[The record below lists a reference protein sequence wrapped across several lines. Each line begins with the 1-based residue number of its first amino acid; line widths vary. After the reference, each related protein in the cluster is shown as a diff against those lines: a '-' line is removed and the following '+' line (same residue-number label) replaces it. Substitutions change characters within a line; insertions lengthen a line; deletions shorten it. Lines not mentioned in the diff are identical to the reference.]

1 MAITLEELQIKFSAE
16 TGALKSQLSGVQNQL
31 AGLEKSADKAQ
42 SSLGFLKKAGA
53 ALGGAK
59 IGRKLINVGKDAL
72 MMANDVVESE
82 GLFEVSMGRM
92 AARAREWSDN
102 IGESLGLNPYD
113 LRRNAGM
120 LNVMFDSMGLGEQ
133 EAYDMSTSMVQLAND
148 MASFYNMDTEEAFAK
163 LRAGITGEAEPLKQL
178 GVLIDENTIKQY
190 AMANGIGTFTTKG
203 KKQIHTMNQQQKVQA
218 RYGAIMQQTIKA
230 QGDLARTMDSPTN
243 QLRKLNTQ
251 FDNAKIALG
260 QALQPALISVL
271 PVMTNFATGLANVLS
286 GAGVDGANPLSAAIV
301 SLADATKAVRSGVD
315 TSIIDTQAEIDRLKG
330 AVETAVNEYNNS
342 AAATKNLV
350 LTLKM
355 KPQSTGYAL
364 ILKELGNLN
373 RYVDEK
379 TAQGITEE
387 VETHLKV
394 AMADGIVDE
403 SEVQEAIRLLDEQMA
418 KAIKGLEEK
427 KAAEKQ
433 QVKLQ
438 LESGEITVESAHEL
452 NKQIDE
458 KYGTL
463 IEGVTQ
469 TFTIAKAEVAVR
481 NWEAARLSTQETAGL
496 KESLQKEVT
505 AAIKAMTA
513 AEGVTV
519 PLFAGTGLEEA
530 VAGIFEAAKSAAIQG
545 GKDLQ
550 QAIVDGTTPDWGM
563 IEQIKTNMAIVTAA
577 TTGELSGG
585 AKVQMALAGLKAD
598 PKTLSNFVQ
607 GFDTVRDDNAKA
619 YNERYDMQAGWWAEI
634 ATHMPE
640 VFAAELAK
648 LNAEQ
653 GTDYGSLTDILAMLA
668 GQRDAGVSRSD
679 SDLLVGVADAVLSSS
694 QQINAGNAYK
704 SDVRVQADSLARM
717 LDGID
722 FEGLTTEGK
731 AAYIELA
738 KEQNRLADEWWD
750 AKTRPGENKTEIVAP
765 GKVGIPGGFIPD
777 AGTSTQG
784 TVAAQGIL
792 RAERYAPGG
801 QLFNADTLVVD
812 SPKVAMNNAKFSTP
826 LGATYTGRGG
836 SLGGDQVAVAVDVKG
851 TPVTMV
857 LDGYVLART
866 MVKYFPEVT
875 KTLGGGSGGS
885 KYRAILE

>member
-16 TGALKSQLSGVQNQL
+16 TGALKSRLSDVQNQL
-31 AGLEKSADKAQ
+31 TGLEKSADKAQ
-42 SSLGFLKKAGA
+42 SAFGFLKKAGA
-53 ALGGAK
+53 TLGGAM
-59 IGRKLINVGKDAL
+59 IGRKLVSVGKDAL

-82 GLFEVSMGRM
+82 QLFEVSMGRM
-92 AARAREWSDN
+92 EARAREWSDN
-102 IGESLGLNPYD
+102 LGESLGLNPYD
-113 LRRNAGM
+113 LRKNVGM
-120 LNVMFDSMGLGEQ
+120 LNVMFGSMGAGEE
-133 EAYDMSTSMVQLAND
+133 EAYEMSTSLTQLAND
-148 MASFYNMDTEEAFAK
+148 MASFYNIDTEEAFSK
-163 LRAGITGEAEPLKQL
+163 LRAGITGQTEPLKQL

-218 RYGAIMQQTIKA
+218 RYGAIMEQTIKA
-230 QGDLARTMDSPTN
+230 QGDLARTLDSPTN
-243 QLRKLNTQ
+243 QLRILNNQ
-251 FDNAKIALG
+251 FDQAKIALG

-301 SLADATKAVRSGVD
+301 SLADATAAVRSGVD
-315 TSIIDTQAEIDRLKG
+315 TSIIDTQAEINRLKG
-330 AVETAVNEYNNS
+330 AVETAINKYNNS

-373 RYVDEK
+373 RYVDK
-379 TAQGITEE
+379 QTAQGITAE
-387 VETHLKV
+387 VETRLKA

-418 KAIKGLEEK
+418 MAIKGLEEK

-438 LESGEITVESAHEL
+438 LESGEITVESAHDL
-452 NKQIDE
+452 NKKIAE
-458 KYGTL
+458 KYGSM

-469 TFTIAKAEVAVR
+469 TFTIAKAEVAVG

-505 AAIKAMTA
+505 AAIEAMTA

-530 VAGIFEAAKSAAIQG
+530 VAGIFDAAKSAAIQG

-607 GFDTVRDDNAKA
+607 GFDAVRDDNAKA
-619 YNERYDMQAGWWAEI
+619 YRERYDMQAGWWAEI

-679 SDLLVGVADAVLSSS
+679 SDLLVGVSDAVLLAS
-694 QQINAGNAYK
+694 QQINRESADKLAIQT
-704 SDVRVQADSLARM
+704 QADALKSM
-717 LDGID
+717 LDGIA
-722 FEGLTTEGK
+722 FESLTAEGQ
-731 AAYIELA
+731 AAYIGLA
-738 KEQNRLADEWWD
+738 REQKRLAEEWWATD
-750 AKTRPGENKTEIVAP
+750 NKAARDKHLVAP
-765 GKVGIPGGFIPD
+765 DKISLPD
-777 AGTSTQG
+777 GYRIETGTPAAGDRANIS
-784 TVAAQGIL
+784 AQARGVL
-792 RAERYAPGG
+792 RAEELSPIVG
-801 QLFNADTLVVD
+801 TLVVD
-812 SPKVAMNNAKFSTP
+812 RPQVAMNNAEFSTP
-826 LGATYTGRGG
+826 LGTTYAGRGG
-836 SLGGDQVAVAVDVKG
+836 SLDDRVNVNVNLATAPVTLYLDSYAVSKG
-851 TPVTMV
+851 TLKVM
-857 LDGYVLART
+857 
-866 MVKYFPEVT
+866 PEVT
-875 KTLGGGSGGS
+875 KSLGGGGGTYS
-885 KYRAILE
+885 YIKTLE

>member
-31 AGLEKSADKAQ
+31 AGFEKSADKAQ

-53 ALGGAK
+53 FLGGAM
-59 IGRKLINVGKDAL
+59 IGRKLIGFGKDAL
-72 MMANDVVESE
+72 LMANDVVESE
-82 GLFEVSMGRM
+82 QLFEVSMGRM
-92 AARAREWSDN
+92 ADKARSWSDK
-102 IGESLGLNPYD
+102 ISGELGLNPYEM
-113 LRRNAGM
+113 RKNVGM
-120 LNVMFDSMGLGEQ
+120 LNTMFNSMGLGEQ
-133 EAYDMSTSMVQLAND
+133 EAYDMATSMTELAND
-148 MASFYNMDTEEAFAK
+148 MASFYNLSNEEAFTK
-163 LRAGITGEAEPLKQL
+163 LRAGITGEAEPLKAL
-178 GVLIDENTIKQY
+178 GILIDEQTISQY
-190 AMANGIGTFTTKG
+190 AYKNGIAKTG
-203 KKQIHTMNQQQKVQA
+203 KALTQQQKIQA
-218 RYGAIMQQTIKA
+218 RYGAIMQQTSKA

-243 QLRKLNTQ
+243 QLRRLNAE
-251 FDNAKIALG
+251 FDLAKIALG

-301 SLADATKAVRSGVD
+301 SLADATAAVRSGVD

-342 AAATKNLV
+342 AAATMNLV

-373 RYVDEK
+373 RYVDEQ
-379 TAQGITEE
+379 TAQGITAE
-387 VETHLKV
+387 VETHLKA

-438 LESGEITVESAHEL
+438 LESGEITVESAHDF
-452 NKQIDE
+452 NKQIAE

-463 IEGVTQ
+463 IDGVTQ
-469 TFTIAKAEVAVR
+469 TFTIAKAEVAVG

-530 VAGIFEAAKSAAIQG
+530 VAGIFDAARTAAIQG

-607 GFDTVRDDNAKA
+607 GFDDVRDDNAKA

-640 VFAAELAK
+640 LFAAELAK

-653 GTDYGSLTDILAMLA
+653 GTDYGSLTDILTMLA

-679 SDLLVGVADAVLSSS
+679 SDLLVGVSDAVLLAS
-694 QQINAGNAYK
+694 QQINRESADKLAIQT
-704 SDVRVQADSLARM
+704 QADALKSM
-717 LDGID
+717 LDGIA
-722 FEGLTTEGK
+722 F
-731 AAYIELA
+731 
-738 KEQNRLADEWWD
+738 
-750 AKTRPGENKTEIVAP
+750 
-765 GKVGIPGGFIPD
+765 
-777 AGTSTQG
+777 
-784 TVAAQGIL
+784 
-792 RAERYAPGG
+792 
-801 QLFNADTLVVD
+801 
-812 SPKVAMNNAKFSTP
+812 
-826 LGATYTGRGG
+826 
-836 SLGGDQVAVAVDVKG
+836 
-851 TPVTMV
+851 
-857 LDGYVLART
+857 
-866 MVKYFPEVT
+866 
-875 KTLGGGSGGS
+875 
-885 KYRAILE
+885 

>member
-31 AGLEKSADKAQ
+31 AGFEKSADKAQ

-53 ALGGAK
+53 TLGSAM
-59 IGRKLINVGKDAL
+59 IGRKLIGVGKDAL

-82 GLFEVSMGRM
+82 QLFEVSMGRM
-92 AARAREWSDN
+92 ADKARSWSDK
-102 IGESLGLNPYD
+102 ISGELGLNPYEM
-113 LRRNAGM
+113 RKNVGM
-120 LNVMFDSMGLGEQ
+120 LNTMFGSMGLGEQ
-133 EAYDMSTSMVQLAND
+133 EAYDMATSLTQLAND
-148 MASFYNMDTEEAFAK
+148 MASFYNIDTEEAFTK
-163 LRAGITGEAEPLKQL
+163 LRAGITGETEPLKRL
-178 GVLIDENTIKQY
+178 GILVDEQTIAQY
-190 AMANGIGTFTTKG
+190 ALKSGISKTG
-203 KKQIHTMNQQQKVQA
+203 KELTQQQKLQA
-218 RYGAIMQQTIKA
+218 RYGAIMQQTMKA

-243 QLRKLNTQ
+243 QLRILNNQ
-251 FDNAKIALG
+251 FDQAKIALG

-301 SLADATKAVRSGVD
+301 SLADATAAVRSGVD

-373 RYVDEK
+373 RYVDEQ

-387 VETHLKV
+387 VETHLKA

-403 SEVQEAIRLLDEQMA
+403 SEVQEAIRLLDDQLA

-438 LESGEITVESAHEL
+438 LESGEITVESAHDF
-452 NKQIDE
+452 NKQIAE

-469 TFTIAKAEVAVR
+469 TFTIAKAEVAVG

-505 AAIKAMTA
+505 AAIEAMTA

-530 VAGIFEAAKSAAIQG
+530 VAGIFDAAKTAAIQG
-545 GKDLQ
+545 GIDLQ

-607 GFDTVRDDNAKA
+607 GFDDVRDDNAKA

-679 SDLLVGVADAVLSSS
+679 SDLLVGVSDAVLLAS
-694 QQINAGNAYK
+694 QQINRESADKLAIQT
-704 SDVRVQADSLARM
+704 QADALKSM
-717 LDGID
+717 LDGIA
-722 FEGLTTEGK
+722 FESLTAEGQ
-731 AAYIELA
+731 AAYIGLA
-738 KEQNRLADEWWD
+738 REQKRLVEEWW
-750 AKTRPGENKTEIVAP
+750 ATGNKAALHKHLVAP
-765 GKVGIPGGFIPD
+765 DTFNLPSGLQID
-777 AGTSTQG
+777 AAS
-784 TVAAQGIL
+784 
-792 RAERYAPGG
+792 
-801 QLFNADTLVVD
+801 LVVD
-812 SPKVAMNNAKFSTP
+812 RPKVAMNNAEFSTP
-826 LGATYTGRGG
+826 LGATYAGRGG
-836 SLGGDQVAVAVDVKG
+836 SLDDRVNVNVNLATAPVTLYLDEYAVSKG
-851 TPVTMV
+851 TLKVM
-857 LDGYVLART
+857 
-866 MVKYFPEVT
+866 PEVT
-875 KTLGGGSGGS
+875 KSLGGGGGTYS
-885 KYRAILE
+885 YIKTLE